1 MSISYDIS
9 ANIIYQLH
17 LLEDGELVFKIV
29 RLVFQ
34 IWKLLS
40 LPSSEALASLS
51 QWLFTTLT
59 YLICDHFIVNEQNIC
74 L

>member
-1 MSISYDIS
+1 MSINYDIS

>member
-1 MSISYDIS
+1 MSINYDIS

-17 LLEDGELVFKIV
+17 LLEDGELIFKIV

-34 IWKLLS
+34 IWKLLL